1 MRKEITMVMQNSIGL
16 PEGVP
21 PPYTEVAGDFNMRMR
36 EIECQHC
43 HYRVMSILPMPRC
56 GLCRYQMITVI
67 RLLTPEG
74 DVV

>member
-1 MRKEITMVMQNSIGL
+1 MAIQNELGL
-16 PEGVP
+16 PPDVP
-21 PPYTEVAGDFNMRMR
+21 PPYTEVVDSFNINLR